1 MTTKCFQ
8 FRHPTRLLK
17 QEREK
22 EKQNNSTFAPT
33 YKKSL
38 SDSIKSE
45 YLENYAILLVKM
57 YIIRT
62 IYALAHWEETDGS
75 ANEKKWPEKT
85 KTVALPTY
93 YVLRKCIQYVGCYHF
108 FCFLEESQFQ
118 GKGLPKKHM
127 QTIKDGQH
135 SKYQTRLLKAAGKR
149 FHVLFKE
156 FKYGALA
163 IVIPYS
169 VAAFERWSREKFKKF
184 ISVIKQDKALT
195 KELQDLQLRSTS
207 LNKTGE
213 LHYIHYKDS
222 DYIYYK
228 DSDYIYYKDSD
239 YIYCNDIQNNK
250 EVHFCYL
257 AFIQGRS
264 VSLILIVTK

>member
-1 MTTKCFQ
+1 MLIGFFLTILCVYNDRGIDIKQLFLIVNS
-8 FRHPTRLLK
+8 RLLLK
-17 QEREK
+17 EEREK

-45 YLENYAILLVKM
+45 YPENYAILLVK
-57 YIIRT
+57 
-62 IYALAHWEETDGS
+62 
-75 ANEKKWPEKT
+75 
-85 KTVALPTY
+85 TY

-108 FCFLEESQFQ
+108 FCFLEESQLQ
-118 GKGLPKKHM
+118 SKGIHKKHM

-163 IVIPYS
+163 IVIPYY
-169 VAAFERWSREKFKKF
+169 VAALERWSGEKFKKF
-184 ISVIKQDKALT
+184 INVIKQDKALT
-195 KELQDLQLRSTS
+195 KELEDLQLRSTF
-207 LNKTGE
+207 LDKTGE
-213 LHYIHYKDS
+213 LH
-222 DYIYYK
+222 
-228 DSDYIYYKDSD
+228 YIYYKDSD
-239 YIYCNDIQNNK
+239 YIYCNDIQNKK

>member
-1 MTTKCFQ
+1 MLIGFFLTILCVYNDRGIDIKQLFLIVNS
-8 FRHPTRLLK
+8 RLLLK
-17 QEREK
+17 EEREK

-45 YLENYAILLVKM
+45 YPENHAILLVK
-57 YIIRT
+57 I
-62 IYALAHWEETDGS
+62 
-75 ANEKKWPEKT
+75 
-85 KTVALPTY
+85 Y

-108 FCFLEESQFQ
+108 FCFLEESQLQ
-118 GKGLPKKHM
+118 GKGLHKKHM

-135 SKYQTRLLKAAGKR
+135 RKYQTRLLKAAGKR
-149 FHVLFKE
+149 LHVLFKE

-169 VAAFERWSREKFKKF
+169 VAALERWSREKFKKF

-195 KELQDLQLRSTS
+195 DELQDLQLRSTF
-207 LNKTGE
+207 LDKTGE
-213 LHYIHYKDS
+213 LHYIH
-222 DYIYYK
+222 
-228 DSDYIYYKDSD
+228 YKDSD

-257 AFIQGRS
+257 AFMQGRS
-264 VSLILIVTK
+264 VSLTLIVTK